1 MKIEKIECIQ
11 KVKQTFDEMS
21 NKYRFVTRLIG
32 YKVNGK
38 IIVPINKKNPTFNKV
53 LEAIHNGMK
62 PIPQYTKESLKE
74 YVKNELKN
82 RLNTLCDVKSQEA
95 IYYVSGSKVSQSQLD
110 RYYDKYKVSLAY
122 LKDGSKKEK
131 LQLEADLQG
140 ISVDDLAKLVV
151 KLHDEYVDKIETL
164 NNRIE
169 SFRIAVKKI
178 IEAGE
183 IDKAIR
189 LIDKAQKFNAN
200 TSDEDIKEL
209 FNEI

>member
-21 NKYRFVTRLIG
+21 GKYKFITYLTG
-32 YKVNGK
+32 YKVNEEV
-38 IIVPINKKNPTFNKV
+38 IAPIDKKNTTFNKV

-82 RLNTLCDVKSQEA
+82 RLNTLCDEKSQEA
-95 IYYVSGSKVSQSQLD
+95 IYYVAGSKVSQSQLD

-200 TSDEDIKEL
+200 TSDEDVKEL